1 MKYCTVKSQI
11 AETHLSPASREQ
23 TNSRK
28 RANQGTAVEERGT
41 RHFNCSS
48 KSEPESEEPGGGTES
63 GICDPEDITSIKQ
76 CTTGTNHHPA
86 SVWIPE
92 KRDNVSSNPYQTH
105 YICLSAP
112 INVIGWFKNKQTNK
126 NPSKDQQRQATL
138 CEAGEAE
145 VVAHLSI
152 VYAWFI
158 YTSCIGY

>member
-1 MKYCTVKSQI
+1 MD
-11 AETHLSPASREQ
+11 LSPASHEQ

-28 RANQGTAVEERGT
+28 RANQGTAVEERDM
-41 RHFNCSS
+41 RHLNCSL
-48 KSEPESEEPGGGTES
+48 KSDPAPEEPSGGTKS

-76 CTTGTNHHPA
+76 CTTGTNHHLT
-86 SVWIPE
+86 SIWINE

-105 YICLSAP
+105 YIWLLAP
-112 INVIGWFKNKQTNK
+112 INVIGWFKKQTNK

>member
-1 MKYCTVKSQI
+1 MVKSQI
-11 AETHLSPASREQ
+11 AETHLSPASQEQ

-28 RANQGTAVEERGT
+28 LANRGMAVEERDM
-41 RHFNCSS
+41 RHFNRSS

-63 GICDPEDITSIKQ
+63 GIRDPEDITSIKQ
-76 CTTGTNHHPA
+76 CTTGTNHHLT
-86 SVWIPE
+86 SIWITE

-105 YICLSAP
+105 YIWLSAP

-138 CEAGEAE
+138 CEAGEAG
-145 VVAHLSI
+145 VVAHLSV

-158 YTSCIGY
+158 YTSCIE